1 MRWQESLLCSCF
13 KLQFHIVS
21 FRPRSTDAKKYYL
34 PSVVVSISLV
44 CLGSMTMSTAREKT
58 EVESSS
64 LLDTDIETDIWALGI
79 TEKSIS
85 AEVVGNPYN
94 PREFERVHPSIGAE
108 QHALDVEVTDSPRK
122 QFDFI
127 HIRYQST
134 AGMCD
139 GARMF
144 RLAFEQT
151 KPGGWIEV
159 VENGPTSSSRICS
172 ASIADENEK
181 AISRT
186 PSNIVTSSTFG
197 NSNIAC
203 WIKQQLIDAGFVE
216 VEEKVW
222 KVASKPWQRT
232 ITGIGRFI
240 VAFLSM
246 RWVWDDTGTIYQEK
260 GPEKHYEPS
269 VFVIARRP

>member
-1 MRWQESLLCSCF
+1 MGPECF
-13 KLQFHIVS
+13 VWLS
-21 FRPRSTDAKKYYL
+21 ST
-34 PSVVVSISLV
+34 
-44 CLGSMTMSTAREKT
+44 
-58 EVESSS
+58 
-64 LLDTDIETDIWALGI
+64 
-79 TEKSIS
+79 
-85 AEVVGNPYN
+85 
-94 PREFERVHPSIGAE
+94 HPSQPFSFPLLHLTFWGLPPTVFKIW
-108 QHALDVEVTDSPRK
+108 LDWT
-122 QFDFI
+122 
-127 HIRYQST
+127 YQN
-134 AGMCD
+134 AHCC
-139 GARMF
+139 R
-144 RLAFEQT
+144 QT

-260 GPEKHYEPS
+260 GPEKHYEPRYVCLFGTRSWRHSSGSSSSSTNYGSSWS
-269 VFVIARRP
+269 VFVIARRPWWLRWQSRVEKSYVKKSIIFYDFQFGMGNGYQWSLYPRSSAG